1 MAQVDPAKIRNVAV
15 VGHRGSG
22 KTSLVEA
29 ILHTA
34 GVKNRLGSVVDGTTA
49 MDHDEDEIKRQMS
62 ISAGLAHAEWDKR
75 KINLVDTPGEASF
88 ISEAMAAL
96 TVVEGSLIVV
106 NAVSKVEV
114 QTERVWRRAEQLGV
128 ARLVAVNMLDRERA
142 DFDEVMIALTDR
154 FGDGVVAVGLPIGSE
169 QGFHGIVDLAHMKAY
184 TYADTSG
191 RGAEIPIP
199 EDMLAAVESA
209 RETFVERVAESSDEL
224 IEKFLEGEEITLEEV
239 LAALKS
245 GVAEGRLS
253 PVVPV
258 SATKNIG
265 TDDLLRMVEFALPS
279 PSRAG
284 SRTVPLADG
293 SGETEVAADSAEP
306 AALVI
311 FKTISDQFSGRI
323 NFTKIVSGHIASDTQ
338 LLNPR
343 TGDKER
349 TGNILTVVGK
359 DTKGA
364 EEAGAGDI
372 VALAKLKDTSTGD
385 TLTDPARAV
394 RFPAVEF
401 PPPAISFAITAKI
414 KGEEEKVSNALR
426 RLGEEDPA
434 MQFRYDAQT
443 HEMII
448 AGTSQ
453 VHVEVILD
461 KMKRR
466 FGVEVDL
473 HPPRVP
479 YLETIR
485 KASKAQGRHKKQ
497 TGGRGQFGDCWIEIE
512 PLPRGGGFEFEDAIV
527 GGSIPRGFIPAV
539 EKGIVETMERGVIAG
554 YTVVDVKVRLFD
566 GSYHSVDSS
575 EMAFKIAGSLAF
587 NKAMEG
593 AAPVLLE
600 PVMNVEVIAPEGNM
614 GDIMGDLSSRR
625 GRPQGSES
633 MGEMHAIRAQVPLA
647 EMLTYA
653 PQLRSMTG
661 GRGSYTMEID
671 HYEEVP
677 AHLTEK
683 IVEEAKAAQEE

>member
-34 GVKNRLGSVVDGTTA
+34 GVKNRLGSVVDGTTT
-49 MDHDEDEIKRQMS
+49 MDHDEDEIKRQMT
-62 ISAGLAHAEWDKR
+62 ISAGLAHVEWDKR

-88 ISEAMAAL
+88 ISEAMATL
-96 TVVEGSLIVV
+96 TVVEGALMVV

-114 QTERVWRRAEQLGV
+114 QTERVWRRAEQIGV

-142 DFDEVMIALTDR
+142 DYGEVLTALADR

-169 QGFHGIVDLAHMKAY
+169 HGFSGVVDVAYMKAY
-184 TYADTSG
+184 TYADASG
-191 RGAEIPIP
+191 KGSEIPIP
-199 EDMLAAVESA
+199 DDMTEAVEAA

-224 IEKFLEGEEITLEEV
+224 IEKYLEGEELTLDEL
-239 LAALKS
+239 LAALKD

-265 TDDLLRMVEFALPS
+265 IDALLRMIEFALPS
-279 PSRAG
+279 PARAG
-284 SRTVPLADG
+284 ARMVPAADG
-293 SGETEVAADSAEP
+293 EGEVEVAADPAAP
-306 AALVI
+306 AALMV

-323 NFTKIVSGHIASDTQ
+323 NLAKIFSGHIASDSQ

-349 TGNILTVVGK
+349 TGNILTMVGK
-359 DTKGA
+359 DTKGID
-364 EEAGAGDI
+364 EAGAGDI
-372 VALAKLKDTSTGD
+372 VALAKLKDTATGD

-394 RFPAVEF
+394 VFPPVEF
-401 PPPAISFAITAKI
+401 PPPAISFAITAKA

-434 MQFRYDAQT
+434 MQFRFDTQT

-479 YLETIR
+479 YMETIR
-485 KASKAQGRHKKQ
+485 KPSKAQGRHKKQ

-512 PLPRGGGFEFEDAIV
+512 PLPRGEGFLFEDAIV

-554 YTVVDVKVRLFD
+554 YPVVDVKVRLFD
-566 GSYHSVDSS
+566 GSYHTVDSS

-600 PVMNVEVIAPEGNM
+600 PVMNVEVIAPEENM

-661 GRGSYTMEID
+661 GRGSYTMDLD

-683 IVEEAKAAQEE
+683 IVEEAKAAKEE